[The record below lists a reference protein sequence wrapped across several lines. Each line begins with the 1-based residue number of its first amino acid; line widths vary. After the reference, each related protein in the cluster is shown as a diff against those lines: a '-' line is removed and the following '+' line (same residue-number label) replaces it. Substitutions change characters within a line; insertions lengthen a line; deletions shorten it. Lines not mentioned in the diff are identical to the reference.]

1 MSAAE
6 ATPPLVLSGVR
17 IADFSRLLP
26 GPWCTQMLADLG
38 AEVIKIEQP
47 GAGDFGRY
55 NTPSYKRDGVYYNSV
70 NRNKRSIALDLGRD
84 DGREVAH
91 RLIGWADVVVESFR
105 VGVPKKLGI
114 DYAAAKEINASVIYC
129 SLTGFGQD
137 GPLAPIPGHDL
148 VIQAATGIMGV
159 ALDQEPV
166 PPPPEFQTGDY
177 AAAAM
182 AAIGILAAIMRRQQ
196 TGEGC
201 FLDLSLYDSVV
212 AMSNI
217 AMTGAMAR
225 LAGHT
230 GEPKMELW
238 GGNPRYNTYL
248 TRDQRPIAVSLL
260 EKKIWDEFCRLT
272 GHEELIHEE
281 EDWAD
286 RHTSHGDRAGLYR
299 DAISKYCAEHTRDE
313 LIEKL
318 TAIGVPVCPIYTPDE
333 ALASEHMA
341 VRGLVEFVDHPAEGR
356 IPQLVNPLAKA
367 GLTDTRR
374 RPAPGLGENG
384 DDVLA
389 ELDYSEEE
397 RERLRETGVIGS

>member
-6 ATPPLVLSGVR
+6 ATPPLVLSGIR

-47 GAGDFGRY
+47 GAGDFGRH

-91 RLIGWADVVVESFR
+91 RLIGWAGVVVESFR

-225 LAGHT
+225 LAHGRT
-230 GEPKMELW
+230 GGRNLNAHRGA
-238 GGNPRYNTYL
+238 GGAGWN
-248 TRDQRPIAVSLL
+248 DQSLAL
-260 EKKIWDEFCRLT
+260 RCRECQ
-272 GHEELIHEE
+272 H
-281 EDWAD
+281 
-286 RHTSHGDRAGLYR
+286 
-299 DAISKYCAEHTRDE
+299 
-313 LIEKL
+313 
-318 TAIGVPVCPIYTPDE
+318 
-333 ALASEHMA
+333 
-341 VRGLVEFVDHPAEGR
+341 
-356 IPQLVNPLAKA
+356 
-367 GLTDTRR
+367 
-374 RPAPGLGENG
+374 
-384 DDVLA
+384 
-389 ELDYSEEE
+389 
-397 RERLRETGVIGS
+397 